1 MTRTQQGIVAMIAAC
16 VLWGLSPL
24 YYKALSHVPP
34 LEVLSHRT
42 LWSLVFFGI
51 VLAVQGRLG
60 EIGVIFRSGG
70 LLAVMLTSSILIA
83 INWGI
88 FIWAIQVGRTV
99 EASLGYYIYPLIS
112 VLLGAVLF
120 RERLDRVQILSVAL
134 ATGAV
139 GLLTWGLGVAP
150 WISLSLA
157 ISFVAYG
164 VIKKQVPVGPV
175 VSVTTEVLL
184 LVPLAIVWLW
194 GTHMQG
200 WSDFDGRK
208 VAAFG
213 DGWFNTVM
221 LMGLGLI
228 TAVPLILFSYAAKR
242 LGFATQGLLFYLN
255 PTLQFTVAVVA
266 FGEPVSRWHMI
277 AFPLIWLALAIYSLN
292 ALRQERALRRAAVN
306 AGTVSTTAK

>member
-1 MTRTQQGIVAMIAAC
+1 MTRTQQGIIAMIVAC

-24 YYKALSHVPP
+24 FYKALSHVPP

-42 LWSLVFFGI
+42 LWSLVFFGV
-51 VLAVQGRLG
+51 VLILQGRLG

-70 LLAVMLTSSILIA
+70 LFAVMLASSLMVS

-120 RERLDRVQILSVAL
+120 RERLDRVQILSVVL
-134 ATGAV
+134 AAGAV

-157 ISFVAYG
+157 ITFVAYG

-184 LVPLAIVWLW
+184 LLPLSAVWLW
-194 GTHMQG
+194 GTHTQG
-200 WSDFDGRK
+200 WSDFDGRN

-213 DGWFNTVM
+213 DGWYNTIM
-221 LMGLGLI
+221 LMLLGLI

-255 PTLQFTVAVVA
+255 PTLQFAVAVVA

-292 ALRQERALRRAAVN
+292 ALRQERALRRASVS
-306 AGTVSTTAK
+306 AGTVSSTSK